1 MTATKPVPFS
11 LGKPNWLTIPT
22 APPSPALPWLFNH
35 VHGEAMMGYQSS
47 QSVQRLHGPV
57 LDVFSSQA
65 FFPQSGGRGR
75 AQGIVGMAIVL
86 PGSSQW
92 GPMSHMWLV
101 TGQAL
106 LEGRKPL
113 WGQYCSASC
122 LSETPTPKNCP
133 SPAVPAALGG
143 PARPDG
149 CFPRPVPSL
158 PSHSWGRTF
167 LPALSC
173 HLTVGTGS
181 V

>member
-1 MTATKPVPFS
+1 MAEGTSLTQQTNVRVRRSFEQGFARRCPVP
-11 LGKPNWLTIPT
+11 
-22 APPSPALPWLFNH
+22 
-35 VHGEAMMGYQSS
+35 
-47 QSVQRLHGPV
+47 
-57 LDVFSSQA
+57 
-65 FFPQSGGRGR
+65 GRGR